1 MGKRSVAHQDIGW
14 DSCAGR
20 PAIAA
25 GALRAI

>member
-1 MGKRSVAHQDIGW
+1 MGKRSVAHQDIPW

-25 GALRAI
+25 GA